1 MADCGGKSDVR
12 AFAPANYRVPQGLR
26 DALLKYKEQISKT
39 ERAGHGARFAAG
51 QADEKQ
57 IQALTATERFTDIV
71 AKGDNAS
78 VTEAKELRT
87 YQFGLQQL
95 RKETAEAD
103 ISEISRD
110 MTAGIYRTLIKP
122 LIDGNFSMDAMR
134 RGMRWMGGP
143 V

>member
-1 MADCGGKSDVR
+1 
-12 AFAPANYRVPQGLR
+12 
-26 DALLKYKEQISKT
+26 
-39 ERAGHGARFAAG
+39 
-51 QADEKQ
+51 
-57 IQALTATERFTDIV
+57 V

-134 RGMRWMGGP
+134 RGVRWMGGP